1 MSISSGRRNSPL
13 RSPLS
18 AFSSV
23 PRISHPRVTPSGPSL
38 NVDHEKNKVIRSL
51 CNQISHGLND
61 ASEFL
66 DDDSLQELCAEIA
79 KYSQG
84 AIRRKQEAQQPKED
98 LLSTGC
104 GSLQNAI
111 NERMAAIVE
120 NESSLPFQQR
130 PIQEGRILSSQ
141 NNKSSLNSFPKPQEN
156 DQYDAFLNIC
166 DPHLMT
172 NPQQLRRDYIAFKRS
187 DLDIPF
193 VLFLLPCG
201 VVLVETGFVWSI
213 DINTYINHPT
223 AALSIL
229 FAVLCAFTFSFVALN
244 RIAFLSFRY
253 NIVCLQ
259 WYHKYVTKLYD
270 SSYGQWPENA
280 VIVCSALAS
289 GFYLINIVLMKLCD
303 PDMIVNV
310 GNSNHLAC
318 DSFVQP
324 PPQSYIFPM
333 INILLLQIAVRGVSR
348 AALVCSWIICL
359 VAVNTSIYLSNSGN
373 YVWMNILQLFFVCV
387 SYQLE
392 RQPLRM
398 YLKTLKAIEAGEVAA
413 KLKVRLNVTAGSLKA
428 KQSMVSKQSHLSNIF
443 QSTSS
448 HHLVYVS
455 LTGSSHWSRD
465 SYPTQCGGCRGGHVD
480 ERTRIICCDTA

>member
-1 MSISSGRRNSPL
+1 MNGHERARSRSTAGNVSL
-13 RSPLS
+13 RPVL
-18 AFSSV
+18 
-23 PRISHPRVTPSGPSL
+23 SL
-38 NVDHEKNKVIRSL
+38 NSLSHQRIQPAPTLKEENEKNVPVSKVIRSL
-51 CNQISHGLND
+51 CNQISQGLYEASESLND
-61 ASEFL
+61 V
-66 DDDSLQELCAEIA
+66 SLQELSAEIA

-84 AIRRKQEAQQPKED
+84 AIRRKQEAQQAKEE
-98 LLSTGC
+98 LLSIGG

-120 NESSLPFQQR
+120 KESIHQFHERNHLPSKNRKDSLTT
-130 PIQEGRILSSQ
+130 
-141 NNKSSLNSFPKPQEN
+141 NKTSLGLFTKFSDDN
-156 DQYDAFLNIC
+156 DQYDVFLNIC

-387 SYQLE
+387 SYQFE
-392 RQPLRM
+392 RQPLRI
-398 YLKTLKAIEAGEVAA
+398 YLKILKSVEAGEVAA
-413 KLKVRLNVTAGSLKA
+413 KLKVRLAAYESMQAAEALKA
-428 KQSMVSKQSHLSNIF
+428 KCS
-443 QSTSS
+443 
-448 HHLVYVS
+448 LV
-455 LTGSSHWSRD
+455 RM
-465 SYPTQCGGCRGGHVD
+465 Q
-480 ERTRIICCDTA
+480 